1 MQEKLGTFLK
11 DKNISVL
18 INNAGI
24 IKRTPLIEM
33 EVADFKQVIDVDLVS
48 PFQEGLREGELHAIT
63 VGR

>member
-1 MQEKLGTFLK
+1 
-11 DKNISVL
+11 
-18 INNAGI
+18 
-24 IKRTPLIEM
+24 M